1 MTITPEIL
9 ARSGT
14 EDAEQAALF
23 CWAGDQIASG
33 RFEVLQMMHAIANGG
48 KRDIRTAVRLKATGV
63 KAGVSDIFL
72 PVSRHGVHGLYIEMK
87 KSKANGGGRVSDEQK
102 QWGADVLREGY
113 GFCVCYGWQEAASV
127 LEQYLS
133 N

>member
-23 CWAGDQIASG
+23 CWMADQIAAGHYDSL
-33 RFEVLQMMHAIANGG
+33 RLAFAIANGG
-48 KRDIRTAVRLKATGV
+48 KRELRTAVRLKATGV

-72 PVSRHGVHGLYIEMK
+72 PVARHGVHGLFIELK
-87 KSKANGGGRVSDEQK
+87 KSKEHGGGTVSKEQK
-102 QWGADVLREGY
+102 QWGASVLAEGY
-113 GFCVCYGWQEAASV
+113 GFCVCYGWREAASV

-133 N
+133 

>member
-14 EDAEQAALF
+14 EDSEQAALF

-33 RFEVLQMMHAIANGG
+33 RFPALRLMHAIANGG

-72 PVSRHGVHGLYIEMK
+72 PVARHGRHGLYIEMK
-87 KSKANGGGRVSDEQK
+87 KSKLNGGGKVSTEQAE
-102 QWGADVLREGY
+102 WGAAVMAEGY

-127 LEQYLS
+127 LELYLS
-133 N
+133 

>member
-23 CWAGDQIASG
+23 CWMASEVAEG
-33 RFEVLQMMHAIANGG
+33 RMLGLRLAFAIANGG

-72 PVSRHGVHGLYIEMK
+72 PVARHDVHGLFIELK
-87 KSKANGGGRVSDEQK
+87 KSKEHGGGTVSKEQK
-102 QWGADVLREGY
+102 AWGDSVLAEGY
-113 GFCVCYGWQEAASV
+113 GFCVCYGWREAATV
-127 LEQYLS
+127 LEMYLS